1 MKNLFRLRPQ
11 ILLQHFWQEA
21 EHITPNS
28 SSKRKLDLK
37 YETEFRRCKE
47 IKKASLYHLDEAKM
61 AFYHALGAVDR
72 LLEDLIDKLPFSDEV
87 ILLGED
93 FRQYLPVKKH
103 VNRVVVVQSSIK

>member
-1 MKNLFRLRPQ
+1 MR
-11 ILLQHFWQEA
+11 
-21 EHITPNS
+21 PNS
-28 SSKRKLDLK
+28 EDAKKL
-37 YETEFRRCKE
+37 
-47 IKKASLYHLDEAKM
+47 KKLHFIIWDEAKM

-72 LLEDLIDKLPFSDEV
+72 LLEDLIDNKLPFSDEV

>member
-1 MKNLFRLRPQ
+1 
-11 ILLQHFWQEA
+11 
-21 EHITPNS
+21 
-28 SSKRKLDLK
+28 
-37 YETEFRRCKE
+37 
-47 IKKASLYHLDEAKM
+47 M

-72 LLEDLIDKLPFSDEV
+72 LLEDLIDNKLPFSDEV